1 MQLPFWVCKL
11 RLLLW
16 FIYIDSDVSMKS
28 HVANTV
34 SVCFAILHQ
43 VQSIRQSGPRAV
55 FQSLVM
61 SHIVSWLDY
70 GNATISPSL
79 VPAHR
84 SSIQS
89 MMKCA
94 SQLVFSPWGMTAAL
108 RPFTN
113 FIGWMQLRRLT
124 TSLLSWSTS
133 VDRELYR
140 RTLQMFCLVIV
151 SSYLLYTIIN
161 RWWPRFVDCWFVS
174 GTVYRSTSH
183 LCSHCQS
190 STVALRHISSGAASR
205 DYFVVSEKWHCH
217 IRAH

>member
-1 MQLPFWVCKL
+1 
-11 RLLLW
+11 
-16 FIYIDSDVSMKS
+16 MKS

-84 SSIQS
+84 SSIQL

-94 SQLVFSPWGMTAAL
+94 SQLVFSPL
-108 RPFTN
+108 RYDH
-113 FIGWMQLRRLT
+113 
-124 TSLLSWSTS
+124 STLPLH
-133 VDRELYR
+133 ELYWVNAAEKIDYKLALLVYKCR
-140 RTLQMFCLVIV
+140 QGAVPVSYTHLTLP
-151 SSYLLYTIIN
+151 TI
-161 RWWPRFVDCWFVS
+161 
-174 GTVYRSTSH
+174 
-183 LCSHCQS
+183 
-190 STVALRHISSGAASR
+190 LR
-205 DYFVVSEKWHCH
+205 V
-217 IRAH
+217 